1 MNFIN
6 WRIAYFS
13 NAGIMFILVIIFY
26 SISIESL
33 RVSISKENFNELVDS
48 IRYLT
53 KINGVDKE
61 EVELYID
68 ELSKKKTN
76 SKTPNNIDNKLD
88 SNRKDSINTNNEENQ
103 KSYNEDEIKNEIEIN
118 LLPSAANESI
128 KDKENLCIFFM
139 KFLIGFSLFMFL
151 ILTVTFEI
159 KNYGT
164 NISIVL
170 YTIFSIASF
179 PFYILVSYLM
189 NIKMI
194 GRRYAI
200 IMLFLLLLVF
210 QISNFFI
217 DESYKKYSYM
227 AYRIVLLASQI
238 PMHTLINESFPTKS
252 RNSKYGNL
260 YVAAK
265 ILSLASPFAL
275 EFFNYTEFTIVI
287 STVIVVISVMI
298 LLIKE
303 THLVSIE

>member
-1 MNFIN
+1 
-6 WRIAYFS
+6 
-13 NAGIMFILVIIFY
+13 
-26 SISIESL
+26 
-33 RVSISKENFNELVDS
+33 
-48 IRYLT
+48 
-53 KINGVDKE
+53 
-61 EVELYID
+61 
-68 ELSKKKTN
+68 
-76 SKTPNNIDNKLD
+76 
-88 SNRKDSINTNNEENQ
+88 
-103 KSYNEDEIKNEIEIN
+103 
-118 LLPSAANESI
+118 
-128 KDKENLCIFFM
+128 
-139 KFLIGFSLFMFL
+139 
-151 ILTVTFEI
+151 
-159 KNYGT
+159 
-164 NISIVL
+164 
-170 YTIFSIASF
+170 
-179 PFYILVSYLM
+179 
-189 NIKMI
+189 MI

-265 ILSLASPFAL
+265 CLSLASPFVL